1 MLKILII
8 MFVILYIFSIIKEN
22 YEGYNEYDELVVST
36 GDKLPHDNNIIIER
50 DITKENKA
58 EIILNK
64 IEKL

>member
-8 MFVILYIFSIIKEN
+8 MFVILYVFSIIKEN
-22 YEGYNEYDELVVST
+22 YEGYDELVVST

-64 IEKL
+64 IENL